1 MTFSH
6 FQALPEPEQLAA
18 VWATARFVTTRW
30 EEALAVHLYYFAG
43 AATGFFAEVYYDPD
57 ANRIVRLRSFT
68 RPDQLAGYTA
78 GVRLP
83 EFPR

>member
-1 MTFSH
+1 MTLYEFN
-6 FQALPEPEQLAA
+6 ALPEPEQQLAA
-18 VWATARFVTTRW
+18 VFATARFVTTRW
-30 EEALAVHLYYFAG
+30 EQALAVSLYFFAG

-68 RPDQLAGYTA
+68 STDQLTGFTA

-83 EFPR
+83 DAG